1 MQRAPKTRLAQIL
14 EDEGRTQ
21 SWIARRLGVKRQQ
34 VGVWVN
40 GAYEPV
46 PATKAQIADLLGR
59 DIDELWPEHAGG
71 SSANTPDSAESVGKA
86 AA

>member
-1 MQRAPKTRLAQIL
+1 MQRVPKTRLAEIL
-14 EDEGRTQ
+14 ENEGRTQ

-46 PATKAQIADLLGR
+46 PATKKQIADLLGR
-59 DIDELWPEHAGG
+59 TVDELWPKHEAG
-71 SSANTPDSAESVGKA
+71 SDHNAPDSHELDRNA
-86 AA
+86 A